1 MIALAVLLAAVGFH
15 KFILSKQY
23 AKINELRAQNSSLET
38 QVNSIKAH
46 ISFRDKITS
55 DVKILKAKAENKSE
69 RFFPSITQEKIILLM
84 DNVIKNSG
92 VKVNSLSFSE
102 IVTAPIQNSTKT
114 SQNETSNN
122 KETQSNPLSIL
133 VNEYNRD
140 KAQSKSAQSADN
152 SSAKSSFPTDK
163 MEVSLS
169 YSGNF
174 SNLMSLIKNIEIFSK
189 KIIIKNINIGSGQDD
204 MVSGTIILDFYAIPK
219 LNTEDENYLAW
230 TLNGIYGKDNPF
242 YSTGIVSSAPAY
254 ASPDFDFLMSV
265 RPISSDLPTIMLG
278 KAKDSS
284 KSTYIYDDNPGV
296 ENVEVCL
303 TKQDNKYYYKYKAG
317 NNFYPAQYSSAGT
330 EFAPSGDSIN
340 FKIYS
345 VKRNSTSDISGAN
358 IKIINMSDKAVNI
371 VIDGDDDE
379 RPRIN
384 ASGDWNV
391 SVKNEK

>member
-23 AKINELRAQNSSLET
+23 AKISELRAQNSSLET

-69 RFFPSITQEKIILLM
+69 SFFPSITQEKIILLM

-92 VKVNSLSFSE
+92 INVNSLSFSE
-102 IVTAPIQNSTKT
+102 LATGPIEDNAKA
-114 SQNETSNN
+114 SND
-122 KETQSNPLSIL
+122 KGTQSNPLSVL
-133 VNEYNRD
+133 VNEYNGD
-140 KAQSKSAQSADN
+140 KARSKSAQSTDN
-152 SSAKSSFPTDK
+152 SSAKSSFPADK
-163 MEVSLS
+163 MEASLS

-174 SNLMSLIKNIEIFSK
+174 SSLMSLIKNIETFSK

-204 MVSGTIILDFYAIPK
+204 LVSGTITLDFFAIPK
-219 LNTEDENYLAW
+219 LNSEDENYLPW
-230 TLNGIYGKDNPF
+230 TLDGNYGKDNPF
-242 YSTGIVSSAPAY
+242 YSTAITSSAPAS
-254 ASPDFDFLMSV
+254 AAIDFDFLMSV

-284 KSTYIYDDNPGV
+284 KITYIYDDNPGV
-296 ENVEVCL
+296 ENVEVYL
-303 TKQDNKYYYKYKAG
+303 TKQDNKYYFKYKAG
-317 NNFYPAQYSSAGT
+317 NNSYPAQYSSAGT
-330 EFAPSGDSIN
+330 EFAPSGSSIN

-345 VKRNSTSDISGAN
+345 VKRNSTGDMAGAN
-358 IKIINMSDKAVNI
+358 IKIINKTDKAVNI